1 MQTKGI
7 YQILSGWRY
16 CRLCNAKLFFKNFMG
31 VKYVIQNEFFTLV
44 DDVYIMTC
52 KKCHLERQ

>member
-1 MQTKGI
+1 MNNI
-7 YQILSGWRY
+7 YQLLSGWWN

-31 VKYVIQNEFFTLV
+31 VKHVIQNEFFTLV